1 MKNEENL
8 TNRTGRAVRY
18 SEGFNEIVKG
28 YAAGLLTAVVFGL
41 GGFFLIYDRTGSMGW
56 VLFLVLPIATGFA
69 TALVARFR
77 SILIASILI
86 GLMICTVIL
95 LVTGYEGFVCV
106 LMSLPLIVIG
116 MTVGALLGSLVRLH
130 VLPRF
135 RKPRIP
141 MMLLLLVLPLFLMGA
156 NTAETPSRRILRA
169 ETIVDTT
176 ILDGSP
182 EVIWNDLK
190 TMDSVRGTKTFLMKI
205 GLPVPVSCKTEG
217 EGVGGKRTCYFET
230 GYIEE
235 RITRWDFPN
244 SMQFE
249 ITASDVPGR
258 PWLSFRDAGYEFKR
272 DGNRTVLTRTT
283 TIVSRLSPA
292 WYWRR
297 LEAIGVRTE
306 HRYLFEALENDLKA
320 AK

>member
-1 MKNEENL
+1 MLIDQERNSTPEKLDGKEL
-8 TNRTGRAVRY
+8 LK
-18 SEGFNEIVKG
+18 SFSL
-28 YAAGLLTAVVFGL
+28 GLATAVALGL
-41 GGFFLIYDRTGSMGW
+41 GGFFLVYDSTGSMGW
-56 VLFLVLPIATGFA
+56 VLFLVLPVATGFA
-69 TALVARFR
+69 TALVARLR
-77 SILIASILI
+77 SIVIASLLI

-95 LVTGYEGFVCV
+95 LITGYEGFVCV
-106 LMSLPLIVIG
+106 LMSSPILAVG
-116 MTVGALLGSLVRLH
+116 MALGALLGSLVRIH

-135 RKPRIP
+135 RKPGMP
-141 MMLLLLVLPLFLMGA
+141 MMLLLLVLPLFLKGA
-156 NTAETPSRRILRA
+156 NSAETESRRTLRA
-169 ETIVDTT
+169 ETITDTT
-176 ILDGSP
+176 VLNGSP
-182 EVIWNDLK
+182 EEVWNDLK

-235 RITRWDFPN
+235 RITKWDFPN

-272 DGNRTVLTRTT
+272 DGSRTVLTRTT

-320 AK
+320 AR